1 MRKIE
6 ILLSLISILDL
17 FVSYKQ
23 EEDKNFFQLCPSDKP
38 YQLNLF
44 NLESDFYTYIATG
57 QENLN
62 LIKTTK
68 KTDENPIKDLSSII
82 VYKNQFQVKTCFGPN
97 KIVEIIDENNQ
108 VLTPKDDY
116 FKNVANNLENIK
128 YCFSTSVANPYIPS
142 EFNIVIYWTELNK
155 EIYTHKVILFFPS
168 TKSFSQIYTLDTNG
182 DNFYAQDCTTLRNK
196 FIYCNIDSSIELSKS
211 NHFSIIF
218 DYINANEFKILFR
231 LVKVFSRISNTI
243 YHKPI
248 GINKHSYSKTGKYV
262 DYFLTEY
269 HDEKNQK
276 TRLMTSIYVNH
287 DQQSL
292 ILRFDDKL
300 EIYHGINIED
310 KYIQPNLFNHLL
322 PNMNGLIIIYIMKN
336 YEGKNLLLLNEYDYT
351 HDLKFKTEL
360 DKYSSSN
367 YEREDICENPKYM
380 QSAFVNSFINYDGS
394 DKQKVGSNTNNEYFV
409 YQRDIATVISC
420 DDENGNVFYQA
431 KKIQMPQCLNT
442 LNEINGKSNA
452 LIFTEDNE
460 KIIIDFEN
468 PNYKSFRNVEIEFLD
483 SPLYNKVLI
492 VQGVKGG
499 ERTQTINKT
508 TTFSDLDRIEVSR
521 TLNCRKGKTYQIPY
535 RIKQTGISGVASKC
549 HLTSEICYLEFKYQ
563 VSDTEPE
570 TPGGDE
576 CPYCEEFE
584 NQICFKCQDIIGIK
598 KKSSTCGCECDEDKG
613 FNPKP
618 KIFGNK
624 IMCECKAN
632 YSFYEGIEK
641 CKKDDPPD
649 DPGIQDDTS
658 GPISPSV
665 PKPICDGYCIMG
677 KDEISLKYIYF
688 KIEPGLTTYIQ
699 DGKCFCKIEEPP
711 VVGIEWHPWFQLGTG
726 PTSFFWQKINKCVYI
741 KYKNNSIVMYSNQE
755 DCKYDDNFRDD
766 YNEFLN
772 INNEITYNSVLYK
785 AYEYKPYGDNN
796 SLIIKKDNITYY
808 ILNNYTDKN
817 YSSVKISDGCLKK
830 LNEIKSISSLLIFIA
845 SIKREGYSSVQ
856 VEYSFYNPNPESINQ
871 NIILSEICKNKN
883 SNLRALS
890 TPSESTNN
898 ENDVP
903 INCQKLTNF
912 NLKTHFKT

>member
-1 MRKIE
+1 MLI
-6 ILLSLISILDL
+6 LSLIMIH
-17 FVSYKQ
+17 V
-23 EEDKNFFQLCPSDKP
+23 
-38 YQLNLF
+38 
-44 NLESDFYTYIATG
+44 
-57 QENLN
+57 
-62 LIKTTK
+62 
-68 KTDENPIKDLSSII
+68 
-82 VYKNQFQVKTCFGPN
+82 
-97 KIVEIIDENNQ
+97 
-108 VLTPKDDY
+108 
-116 FKNVANNLENIK
+116 
-128 YCFSTSVANPYIPS
+128 
-142 EFNIVIYWTELNK
+142 
-155 EIYTHKVILFFPS
+155 
-168 TKSFSQIYTLDTNG
+168 
-182 DNFYAQDCTTLRNK
+182 
-196 FIYCNIDSSIELSKS
+196 
-211 NHFSIIF
+211 
-218 DYINANEFKILFR
+218 
-231 LVKVFSRISNTI
+231 
-243 YHKPI
+243 
-248 GINKHSYSKTGKYV
+248 INK
-262 DYFLTEY
+262 
-269 HDEKNQK
+269 
-276 TRLMTSIYVNH
+276 
-287 DQQSL
+287 
-292 ILRFDDKL
+292 
-300 EIYHGINIED
+300 
-310 KYIQPNLFNHLL
+310 
-322 PNMNGLIIIYIMKN
+322 
-336 YEGKNLLLLNEYDYT
+336 
-351 HDLKFKTEL
+351 KF
-360 DKYSSSN
+360 
-367 YEREDICENPKYM
+367 
-380 QSAFVNSFINYDGS
+380 
-394 DKQKVGSNTNNEYFV
+394 
-409 YQRDIATVISC
+409 
-420 DDENGNVFYQA
+420 DDENGKVFYQA

-492 VQGVKGG
+492 VQGVING

-508 TTFSDLDRIEVSR
+508 TTFPKLERIEVSR

-563 VSDTEPE
+563 VSATEPE

-598 KKSSTCGCECDEDKG
+598 KKSGACGCECDEDKG

-618 KIFGNK
+618 KIFDDK
-624 IMCECKAN
+624 IMCECKPG
-632 YSFYEGIEK
+632 YSFYESIEK
-641 CKKDDPPD
+641 CKKDGP
-649 DPGIQDDTS
+649 DPGIQVDTD
-658 GPISPSV
+658 GPIIPVGPVV
-665 PKPICDGYCIMG
+665 PKPICDKYCIMG

-741 KYKNNSIVMYSNQE
+741 KYKNNSIVMYSNRE

-796 SLIIKKDNITYY
+796 SLIIEEKEDNITYY

-845 SIKREGYSSVQ
+845 SRKRKEFSAEQ

-903 INCQKLTNF
+903 INSVTIYAKIYLER
-912 NLKTHFKT
+912 LLLSKYRVM